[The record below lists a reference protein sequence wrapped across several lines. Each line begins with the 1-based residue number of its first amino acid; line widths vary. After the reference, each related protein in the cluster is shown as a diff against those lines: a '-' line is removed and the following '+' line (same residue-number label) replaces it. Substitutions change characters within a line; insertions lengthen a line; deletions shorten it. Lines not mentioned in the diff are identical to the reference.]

1 VCAISYA
8 RIQGKA
14 SMISR
19 FQNSSL
25 MEKDG
30 EYRPLLFVSSGPDK
44 GRPEPFPVGSKQRR
58 NSMPNGAMQPG
69 VGAMQ
74 QQGTAM
80 PMQGTAMPM
89 QQGAVMPS
97 MNGGAMSSA
106 MNSGAMGSA
115 VPAAAVCANSGVQ
128 QQQQQQQGR
137 DSRCVSAVSTA
148 SIMN

>member
-1 VCAISYA
+1 
-8 RIQGKA
+8 
-14 SMISR
+14 MISR

-58 NSMPNGAMQPG
+58 NSMPNGAMQQPG
-69 VGAMQ
+69 VTGTVQQQQQQGAAMPM

-80 PMQGTAMPM
+80 PLTGAM
-89 QQGAVMPS
+89 
-97 MNGGAMSSA
+97 NGAMSSV
-106 MNSGAMGSA
+106 
-115 VPAAAVCANSGVQ
+115 VPAAAVCASSGVQ
-128 QQQQQQQGR
+128 QLQQQQQQGR
-137 DSRCVSAVSTA
+137 DSRCVSAVSAA

>member
-1 VCAISYA
+1 
-8 RIQGKA
+8 
-14 SMISR
+14 MISR

-89 QQGAVMPS
+89 QGAIMPA
-97 MNGGAMSSA
+97 MNGGAMS
-106 MNSGAMGSA
+106 SGAMGSA
-115 VPAAAVCANSGVQ
+115 VPAAAVCASSGLQQQQ

>member
-1 VCAISYA
+1 
-8 RIQGKA
+8 
-14 SMISR
+14 MISR

-58 NSMPNGAMQPG
+58 NSIPNGAMQTGTG
-69 VGAMQ
+69 VMQQGSMQ

-80 PMQGTAMPM
+80 PMQG
-89 QQGAVMPS
+89 AVMPS
-97 MNGGAMSSA
+97 INGSAMSSGAMS
-106 MNSGAMGSA
+106 SA
-115 VPAAAVCANSGVQ
+115 VPAAAV
-128 QQQQQQQGR
+128 QQQQQQGR
-137 DSRCVSAVSTA
+137 DSRCVSAVSAA